1 MTRLLQPRR
10 RATAKDAPR
19 VDSLGRPVERE
30 RVVQGGPL
38 LVAVDGSRSAGAA
51 LRFAGALARN
61 EGKRVEALF
70 VENSVTDIE
79 GITIGASALR
89 EEPCAFESQLERVRQ
104 QACAFLPGDDW
115 AMRVE
120 FGRVAPMVARAAAES
135 DASMIIVGLSS
146 HHPAR
151 RTFIESLASRVIRYA
166 DVPVVAVEARTR
178 QLPRTIVAGVDF
190 GESSVRAA
198 CAAAMVLASPGKL
211 VLAHVP
217 LPTNAYATRVER
229 SVVFEAGIRDGFR
242 RLEREL
248 QREGL
253 TVVTRILE
261 GRPGEALLRLAHDEH
276 AELIAVGSHGPRLIE
291 RVLIG
296 SVPLQLLRAADC
308 SILLA
313 PPTNAVSTP

>member
-10 RATAKDAPR
+10 RATAKDTPR
-19 VDSLGRPVERE
+19 VDSLGRPMKRE

-51 LRFAGALARN
+51 LRFAEALARN

-70 VENSVTDIE
+70 VENSVTDID

-89 EEPCAFESQLERVRQ
+89 EEPCAHESQLERVRQ

-166 DVPVVAVEARTR
+166 DIPVVAVEARTR

-190 GESSVRAA
+190 GESSIRAA
-198 CAAAMVLASPGKL
+198 FAAAMVLASPGKL
-211 VLAHVP
+211 VLAHVR
-217 LPTNAYATRVER
+217 LPTNAYATRAER
-229 SVVFEAGIRDGFR
+229 SVVFEAGIRDEFR
-242 RLEREL
+242 RLELEL
-248 QREGL
+248 RREGL
-253 TVVTRILE
+253 TVETRILE
-261 GRPGEALLRLAHDEH
+261 GRPSEALLRLAHEEH

-313 PPTNAVSTP
+313 PPTNAVGTP